1 MLKVI
6 TNHHKSGTVFW
17 NRVLISINKL
27 TKIDIFNLNN
37 KNIISFEELLKKN
50 HHDSLFIRDTHGL
63 VEKYDLSGLNFLA
76 VHSMRNAANLIF
88 SGSQYHMKT
97 TEEWANTVKKEFDN
111 MSYKQKINSIES
123 HEDKLIF
130 EMTQQQ
136 NGIKRMFSLMSN
148 PKFLSVD
155 IDIISSDKTMK
166 DLKVIYNHLKLCDN
180 DIDINDWLNI
190 CKKHC
195 FWNSIPKGKGLS
207 HITTKQPGIYVDN
220 RKYFFKKSR
229 EIFKDIFG
237 EKSYKLTFEKD
248 K

>member
-1 MLKVI
+1 MLKII

-17 NRVLISINKL
+17 NRVLISISKL
-27 TKIDIFNLNN
+27 KKIDIFNLNI

-63 VEKYDLSGLNFLA
+63 VEKYDLSGLKFLA
-76 VHSMRNAANLIF
+76 VHSSRNAANLIF
-88 SGSQYHMKT
+88 SGYQYHMKT
-97 TEEWANTVKKEFDN
+97 TEKWANTVKKEFDN

-123 HEDKLIF
+123 DEDKLIF

-136 NGIKRMFSLMSN
+136 NQIKRMFSLMSN

-166 DLKVIYNHLKLCDN
+166 DLKVIYNHLKLSDN

-195 FWNSIPKGKGLS
+195 LWNSIPKGNGLS
-207 HITTKQPGIYVDN
+207 HITTNQPGIYLDN

-237 EKSYKLTFEKD
+237 EQSYKLTFEKD